1 MDYKTKI
8 IEMIENMQNEDF
20 LMKIYYFVRVIF
32 AKDAEG
38 AYTLDKANL
47 RKDGQKTDDF
57 LEKGKFALMELMRVT
72 TISRR

>member
-1 MDYKTKI
+1 MDTIISTLMLMAMCSTEQQNNMDYKTKI
-8 IEMIENMQNEDF
+8 IKMIENMQNEDF

-47 RKDGQKTDDF
+47 RKDG
-57 LEKGKFALMELMRVT
+57 
-72 TISRR
+72 